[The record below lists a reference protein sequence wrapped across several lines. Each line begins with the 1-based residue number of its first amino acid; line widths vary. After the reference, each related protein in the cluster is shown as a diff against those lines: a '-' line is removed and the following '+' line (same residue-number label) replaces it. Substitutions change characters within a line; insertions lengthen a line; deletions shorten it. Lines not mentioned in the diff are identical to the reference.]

1 MNDLSSALAL
11 SVQACQAQQWP
22 THCLFM
28 VATPIGNL
36 GDVTVRALQAL
47 ALADTIACEDTRHS
61 QSLLRALGLEKPAS
75 CWLAVHEHNEQQAA
89 EEVIVRLQSGQRVVY
104 LCDAGTP
111 GLSDPGARLVAA
123 VQAKGLRASPVPGAS
138 SVTAL
143 LSVSGDVQ
151 RSDWVFTGFL
161 PAKGQAREAA
171 MQAIAADARAHVL
184 LESPHRMDSLAELV
198 QVLGDRTLTLGREL
212 TKQFEEVHTLP
223 ARTLPGWL
231 AANPHR
237 LKGEYVI
244 MVHATRA
251 QSGDSSQ
258 GQAAMRILM
267 AELPLGQAA
276 RLAAQISSGS
286 RKDLYQWG
294 LEQKGEHEQGHLADQ
309 DDA

>member
-11 SVQACQAQQWP
+11 SVQACLAQQWP

-61 QSLLRALGLEKPAS
+61 LSLLRALGLEKPAS

-89 EEVIVRLQSGQRVVY
+89 QEVIVRLQSGQRVVY

-123 VQAKGLRASPVPGAS
+123 VEAKGLRASPIPGAS

-143 LSVSGDVQ
+143 LSVSGDVL

-171 MQAIAADARAHVL
+171 IQAIANDPRAHVV
-184 LESPHRMDSLAELV
+184 LESPHRIAALAELV
-198 QVLGDRTLTLGREL
+198 HLLGDRPLTLGREL
-212 TKQFEEVHTLP
+212 TKQFKEVQTLP
-223 ARTLPGWL
+223 AHSLASWL

-244 MVHATRA
+244 MVHAARA
-251 QSGDSSQ
+251 PSGDA
-258 GQAAMRILM
+258 GRGEAIMRTLM

-294 LEQKGEHEQGHLADQ
+294 LAHKGQEPGLASDQ
-309 DDA
+309 DDE